1 MIKKLLLT
9 AGLAGLVTGCAQSPL
24 SPKGE
29 AVFYALQADTMMN
42 TWRYECAEVSSK
54 ANYVSQVARNEWWNR
69 NGSLVEGAD
78 FGLAYNLVTV
88 TDTRVDTGARVAMGL
103 TFEVQERAQTLVR
116 EKLKKASDKEALCV
130 EVLSDYRSGKWDLN
144 GSEEIR
150 GALERMK
157 LESVAEWSE
166 YNVRRGIV
174 EKASGK
180 RYGRSLYVVEKL
192 AVQEDCDKASVSL
205 LKGEW
210 PYEFYDAN
218 CPDKAMSLVRCEW
231 GRCAFVD

>member
-1 MIKKLLLT
+1 
-9 AGLAGLVTGCAQSPL
+9 GDS
-24 SPKGE
+24 
-29 AVFYALQADTMMN
+29 
-42 TWRYECAEVSSK
+42 
-54 ANYVSQVARNEWWNR
+54 
-69 NGSLVEGAD
+69 
-78 FGLAYNLVTV
+78 
-88 TDTRVDTGARVAMGL
+88 
-103 TFEVQERAQTLVR
+103 
-116 EKLKKASDKEALCV
+116 
-130 EVLSDYRSGKWDLN
+130 RSGKWDLN

-150 GALERMK
+150 EALERMK

-192 AVQEDCDKASVSL
+192 AEQEGCDKTTVSL

-218 CPDKAMSLVRCEW
+218 CPDKTMSLVRCEW